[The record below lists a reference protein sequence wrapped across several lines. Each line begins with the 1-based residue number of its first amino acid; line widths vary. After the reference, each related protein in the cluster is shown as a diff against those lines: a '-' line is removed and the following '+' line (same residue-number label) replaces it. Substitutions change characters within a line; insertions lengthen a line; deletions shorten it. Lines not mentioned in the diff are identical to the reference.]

1 MRHAAIFD
9 LDGTLIPMS
18 SAERTFF
25 FYLFRNKVLSIINI
39 FQMLGA
45 LWTFH
50 GNMHSM
56 LRGNKRYLKNK
67 SVDSVENIAR
77 SFFEPKIDD
86 LIFPVMSEIVMM
98 HRKKG
103 DLLLLLSGTI
113 DIIADCFIRRLHFD
127 GGIAGKL
134 QQMNGRFTGA
144 LTGILPYG
152 IGKLE
157 VLSELK
163 RMYNFDSNETT
174 LYANIYSDRFVM
186 NAVAFPK
193 AVNPDK
199 KLRSY
204 AKKRHWEIIEVY

>member
-18 SAERTFF
+18 SAERTLF
-25 FYLFRNKVLSIINI
+25 FYLFRNRVLSLINI

-50 GNMHSM
+50 GNMHLM

-67 SVDSVENIAR
+67 AVYAVENIAR
-77 SFFEPKIDD
+77 SYFEPKIDN
-86 LIFPVMSEIVMM
+86 LIFPVMLKMVQM
-98 HRKKG
+98 HREQG

-113 DIIADCFIRRLHFD
+113 DIIADCFIRHLQFD

-134 QQMNGRFTGA
+134 EQRNGRFTGE
-144 LTGILPYG
+144 LSGILPYG

-163 RMYNFDSNETT
+163 RVYNFDSNETT

-186 NAVAFPK
+186 NAVAYPK
-193 AVNPDK
+193 VVNPDK
-199 KLRSY
+199 KLRLY
-204 AKKRHWEIIEVY
+204 ARKRHWEIIEVF

>member
-9 LDGTLIPMS
+9 LDGTLIPMT
-18 SAERTFF
+18 SAERTLF

-39 FQMLGA
+39 IQMIGA
-45 LWTFH
+45 LWAFH
-50 GNMHSM
+50 GNMHLM

-67 SVDSVENIAR
+67 SVDSVESIAR

-86 LIFPVMSEIVMM
+86 LIFPVMLKIVQK
-98 HRKKG
+98 HREKG

-113 DIIADCFIRRLHFD
+113 DIIADCFIRRLQFD

-134 QQMNGRFTGA
+134 EQRYGKFTGA
-144 LTGILPYG
+144 LSGILPYG

-157 VLSELK
+157 VLNELK

-186 NAVAFPK
+186 NAVAYPK
-193 AVNPDK
+193 VVNPDK
-199 KLRSY
+199 RLRIY
-204 AKKRHWEIIEVY
+204 AKKRHWEIIEVN

>member
-25 FYLFRNKVLSIINI
+25 FYLFRNKILSIINI
-39 FQMLGA
+39 FQMLEV

-67 SVDSVENIAR
+67 PVDSVENIAR
-77 SFFEPKIDD
+77 SFFEPKIDN
-86 LIFPVMSEIVMM
+86 LIFPVMLKIVRM
-98 HRKKG
+98 HREKG

-113 DIIADCFIRRLHFD
+113 DIIADCFIRRLYFD

-134 QQMNGRFTGA
+134 EKKNGRFTGA

-163 RMYNFDSNETT
+163 RVYNFDLNETT

-186 NAVAFPK
+186 NAVANPK
-193 AVNPDK
+193 VVNPDK
-199 KLRSY
+199 RLRLY
-204 AKKRHWEIIEVY
+204 AKKRHWEIIEVQ